1 MLATA
6 QTYTRQT
13 AYAGRHKPCYEGGR
27 VTQVNIRKADGF
39 ALIDI
44 LFVCAMM
51 GILST
56 IALPRML
63 LARQSAGAASA
74 IGSLRTIHS
83 AELTFALT
91 CGAGFYAP
99 NLTSLGQAP
108 AGSPEAFI
116 SPNLATSNSVTRA
129 GYVIEVEGTAYAGA
143 PASCNG
149 VPAGAAAQGWRAYAD
164 PTNSEN
170 KRFFGTNVNGAIWEY
185 NSSLSATIPEVG
197 EPTLGQLLK

>member
-1 MLATA
+1 MTM
-6 QTYTRQT
+6 
-13 AYAGRHKPCYEGGR
+13 
-27 VTQVNIRKADGF
+27 RKADGF

-44 LFVCAMM
+44 LFVVALI
-51 GILST
+51 GVLST

-99 NLTSLGQAP
+99 NLTTLGRAP

-116 SPNLATSNSVTRA
+116 SPNLATSNSVSRA
-129 GYVIEVEGTAYAGA
+129 GYIIQVDGTAYPGA
-143 PASCNG
+143 PGSCNG
-149 VPAGAAAQGWRAYAD
+149 LALGEAAQGWRAFAD
-164 PTNSEN
+164 PQASEN
-170 KRFFGTNVNGAIWEY
+170 RRFFATNVNGAIWEWT
-185 NSSLSATIPEVG
+185 SSLANVIPEVG
-197 EPTLGQLLK
+197 DPTSGAVLK

>member
-1 MLATA
+1 M
-6 QTYTRQT
+6 
-13 AYAGRHKPCYEGGR
+13 
-27 VTQVNIRKADGF
+27 RKADGF

-63 LARQSAGAASA
+63 MARQSAGAASA

-83 AELTFALT
+83 SQLTFALT

-99 NLTSLGQAP
+99 NLTTLGRAP
-108 AGSPEAFI
+108 AGSREAFI
-116 SPNLATSNSVTRA
+116 SPNLATSNTVTRS
-129 GYVIEVEGTAYAGA
+129 GYVIEVDGSAFAGA

-149 VPAGAAAQGWRAYAD
+149 LAGGEAAQGWKAYAD
-164 PTNSEN
+164 PTGTDNT
-170 KRFFGTNVNGAIWEY
+170 RYFGTNVNGSIWEH
-185 NSSLSATIPEVG
+185 SGTLSAAIPEVG
-197 EPTLGQLLK
+197 DPVVGHVLR

>member
-1 MLATA
+1 LVF
-6 QTYTRQT
+6 
-13 AYAGRHKPCYEGGR
+13 GRD
-27 VTQVNIRKADGF
+27 TQVTVTIRKADGF

-44 LFVCAMM
+44 LFVCAMV

-63 LARQSAGAASA
+63 MARQSAGAASA

-99 NLTSLGQAP
+99 NLTTLGQAP
-108 AGSPEAFI
+108 AGSRVAFI
-116 SPNLATSNSVTRA
+116 SANLAGADTVTRS
-129 GYVIEVEGTAYAGA
+129 GYVIELDATPFPGA

-149 VPAGAAAQGWRAYAD
+149 LDVGDAAQGWRAYAD
-164 PTNSEN
+164 PTDSDNA
-170 KRFFGTNVNGAIWEY
+170 RFFATNVNGAIWEH
-185 NSSLSATIPEVG
+185 SASLSATMPEVG
-197 EPTLGQLLK
+197 ESAVGHLLR